1 MKTFRIA
8 LLAFLVGF
16 LTVAVG
22 VSQMVFL
29 WNAYHHGGF

>member
-8 LLAFLVGF
+8 LLAFIMGFVLVAIG
-16 LTVAVG
+16 L
-22 VSQMVFL
+22 SQTMFL